1 MIRRGVSTAA
11 ALTLVLSLAPAV
23 ARAQETRAAQLER
36 VRAEKAARLAP
47 YVPGT
52 IEKALLWVER
62 VDPIAKLTPHNG
74 FFLEYGYTNRP
85 LGAGTAISGGYRHDL
100 VNRRAR
106 VELEGGISIRNYQLF
121 RADVSMPYLFDER
134 LEIGVEG
141 SYRHDPQEDF
151 YGLGPASRKE
161 DRVSFLLDSR
171 EIQARAVVKP
181 LSWLQIGVRSG
192 FLNPSIGRGTD
203 SRFPSIEEL
212 FTEAEAPGLTG
223 QPDHEYGEVFA
234 TVDTRDQPGNAR
246 DGGYYHVAY
255 RRYRD
260 AETGEFGFR
269 GTDLELQQFFPIFDK
284 KRVIAARIRGL
295 STAAPA
301 GQDVPFY
308 FRPTLG
314 GSDSLRSFGDRR
326 LRDLN
331 VLLLNLEYR
340 WEAFSGLDMALFSDW
355 GKVAPRSRD
364 FDLNDMNHAFGI
376 GFRFNTY
383 KTVFLRL
390 DIAAG
395 GGEGARV
402 FLKFSETY

>member
-1 MIRRGVSTAA
+1 MIRRKVLTAV
-11 ALTLVLSLAPAV
+11 ALLMALAPAT
-23 ARAQETRAAQLER
+23 ASAQETRAAQLER
-36 VRAEKAARLAP
+36 MRAEKATRLAP
-47 YVPGT
+47 YEPGT

-62 VDPIAKLTPHNG
+62 VDPLSKLTPHNG
-74 FFLEYGYTNRP
+74 LFLEYGYTNRP
-85 LGAGTAISGGYRHDL
+85 LGAGMAVSGGYRHDFFA
-100 VNRRAR
+100 RRAR
-106 VELEGGISIRNYQLF
+106 VELEGGISIRNYQLL

-134 LEIGVEG
+134 LEIGVRG

-151 YGLGPASRKE
+151 YGLGAGSRKE

-171 EIQARAVVKP
+171 EIQARAVVRP
-181 LSWLQIGVRSG
+181 LPWLSMGVRSG
-192 FLNPSIGRGTD
+192 LLNPSIGRGTD
-203 SRFPSIEEL
+203 ARFPSLEEL

-234 TVDTRDQPGNAR
+234 TIDTRDQPGNAR

-255 RRYRD
+255 RRYHD
-260 AETGEFGFR
+260 AENSELGFR
-269 GTDLELQQFFPIFDK
+269 GTDVELQHFFPIFDK

-295 STAAPA
+295 STAAPD
-301 GQDVPFY
+301 GQEVPFY
-308 FRPTLG
+308 FQPTLG

-331 VLLLNLEYR
+331 VLLLNVEYR

-364 FDLNDMNHAFGI
+364 FDLNDMHHAFGI

-383 KTVFLRL
+383 KTVFMRL